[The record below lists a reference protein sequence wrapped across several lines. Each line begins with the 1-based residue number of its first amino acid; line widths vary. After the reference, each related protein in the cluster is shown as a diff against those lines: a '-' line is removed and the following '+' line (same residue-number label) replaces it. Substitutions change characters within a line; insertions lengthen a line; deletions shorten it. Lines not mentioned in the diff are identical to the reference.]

1 MRALYDSLVLVPPSE
16 AGDAGYRVS
25 PRTRSLYSVRLWGP
39 LHPLWADRFTRGLSN
54 VGLSILN
61 GFARQDAAGSWG
73 AEFLVTPTPGA
84 ADPERIDYLSLT
96 QEPPPPHAPPLVLDG
111 FALDGSPE
119 RGGLLYLEVHG
130 PDRVGFLG
138 SLLRTL
144 TELALLP
151 REMTVVTR
159 DGEAFDRFLLA
170 TADGRLPSDETRQAL
185 ADVLETHSRRERSSL
200 LDSPSPR
207 S

>member
-1 MRALYDSLVLVPPSE
+1 MRALYDSFVLIPPS
-16 AGDAGYRVS
+16 DAGAAGFRVS
-25 PRTRSLYSVRLWGP
+25 PRTRSLFSVRLWGP

-61 GFARQDAAGSWG
+61 GFARQDASGSWG
-73 AEFLVTPTPGA
+73 AEFLVMPMPGA
-84 ADPERIDYLSLT
+84 ADPEKMDYLSLT
-96 QEPPPPHAPPLVLDG
+96 QDPPPPHAPPLVLDG

-119 RGGLLYLEVHG
+119 RGGLLFLEVRG

-144 TELALLP
+144 AERDLLP

-159 DGEAFDRFLLA
+159 DGEACDRFLLA
-170 TADGRLPSDETRQAL
+170 TADGRLPGDETRRS
-185 ADVLETHSRRERSSL
+185 LEEELKQHVRSDAPPH

-207 S
+207 P

>member
-1 MRALYDSLVLVPPSE
+1 MRALFDSFVLVPPSE
-16 AGDAGYRVS
+16 TGDAGFRVS

-61 GFARQDAAGSWG
+61 GFARQDASGSWG

-84 ADPERIDYLSLT
+84 ADPESIDYLSLT

-119 RGGLLYLEVHG
+119 RGGLLFLEVRG

-144 TELALLP
+144 SELGLLP

-159 DGEAFDRFLLA
+159 DGEACDRFLLA
-170 TADGRLPSDETRQAL
+170 TTDGRLPSDETRRAL
-185 ADVLETHSRRERSSL
+185 EEELEKHSPPRGPTL
-200 LDSPSPR
+200 LDRLSPR
-207 S
+207 P